1 MILYR
6 NSYREDEKLFSTG
19 DSKLDDLLTE
29 VYYSGIED
37 GYDYA
42 QKEFALNAQQV
53 ARYKRLYGDLT
64 EKELNK
70 IHKLRSKAAKKLR
83 KVRKADLV
91 DVRFNNG
98 QEIYR
103 SNNKKFLDHVEQ
115 VAREDLQNDV
125 KKAEEHLSKQVGVEE
140 RTKAKE
146 RLKRAQENLEQ
157 NGGIKRTSGHTI
169 SGEEKIH
176 IKRDRETRQPIETLE
191 EATKREREETTK
203 RIKNRGAGD
212 VGLNVR
218 ESFREKEG
226 KQAREDLAKGIDS
239 VLSKKPRKS

>member
-6 NSYREDEKLFSTG
+6 NNYVEDERLFSTG
-19 DSKLDDLLTE
+19 DSELDDLLEE
-29 VYYSGIED
+29 VYYSGLED

-70 IHKLRSKAAKKLR
+70 IHKLRGKAAKKLG
-83 KVRKADLV
+83 KIRKADLV

-103 SNNKKFLDHVEQ
+103 SNNKKFLDHFEQ
-115 VAREDLQNDV
+115 VAKEDLQNDV
-125 KKAEEHLSKQVGVEE
+125 KKAKEHLNKQVGVKE
-140 RTKAKE
+140 RTEAKE
-146 RLKRAQENLEQ
+146 RLKRAQKNLEQ
-157 NGGIKRTSGHTI
+157 NGGAKRTSGHTI

-176 IKRDRETRQPIETLE
+176 IKKDKVTRQPIETLE
-191 EATKREREETTK
+191 EATKRQREETTK
-203 RIKNRGAGD
+203 TIKNRGAGD
-212 VGLNVR
+212 SALGIR

-239 VLSKKPRKS
+239 VLSRKPKKS